1 MKKSI
6 TTIVLVLFALC
17 QLLAQVPQSINYQTI
32 VRGQNGQPLADQTV
46 SLKFSVLLDGVS
58 GSVLYAEKHVKPTNQ
73 FGIINLQIGK
83 GTAISGQFSD
93 IDWGAGRM
101 FLNTQLDVNGG
112 DNFTEMGT
120 TEMISVPYALH
131 AGSIYVHYANDTLYI
146 GDQRVYLPRGNGNG
160 GPVGDQVIDYD
171 GNIYA
176 TVTIGT
182 QTWLAENLKS
192 AHYADGTTI
201 EGVYD
206 YENNASIGASY
217 GKLYTWE
224 AAMRGAAATG
234 SSQSGVQGVCPAGWH
249 LPSISEIETLRDY
262 IGSYYGV
269 GGGLIGRKMKEPGT
283 TYWETDNG
291 NNETGFGGRGAG
303 MMYLDGQEIAYQQ
316 MKVQTYFWSTTER
329 TGIITEAMRMVLYDS
344 GVVATSGGTPKTSG
358 LSVRCIKN

>member
-6 TTIVLVLFALC
+6 TNILLVLFALG

-32 VRGQNGQPLADQTV
+32 VRAENGQPLADQTV
-46 SLKFSVLLDGVS
+46 SLKFSVLLDGIS

-83 GTAISGQFSD
+83 GTVIYGQFSD

-146 GDQRVYLPRGNGNG
+146 GDQRVYLPRGSGNG

-192 AHYADGTTI
+192 THYADGTTI

-206 YENNASIGASY
+206 YENNASMGTSY

-234 SSQSGVQGVCPAGWH
+234 NSPSGVQGVCPAGWH
-249 LPSISEIETLRDY
+249 LPSTSEWETLTNY
-262 IGSYYGV
+262 VSSHYEV
-269 GGGLIGRKMKEPGT
+269 GGSLIGRKLKETGT
-283 TYWETDNG
+283 TFWFEDNG
-291 NNETGFGGRGAG
+291 NNDTGFSARGAG
-303 MMYLDGQEIAYQQ
+303 IMFMDGEEIAFKNIKEIAY
-316 MKVQTYFWSTTER
+316 FWSATQRNNIEN
-329 TGIITEAMRMVLYDS
+329 EAMRFILYDS
-344 GVVATSGGTPKTSG
+344 GIASTSAGTLKSSG
-358 LSVRCIKN
+358 ISVRCIKN